1 MAGASNPYNGL
12 PDHCF
17 WSRSH
22 RAPMNEVDPV
32 VKGGFALTPDMKIAT
47 AGSCFAQHIA
57 RHLKAAGYNYFVA
70 EDAHPILNRAVVEAF
85 NYGVFSARYGN
96 IYTTRQLIQLVKR
109 ATGAFEPRENVW
121 KLDNGNLVDPFRP
134 NIQPNGYSRT
144 DDFLRDRDRH
154 FKAVRRILKESDVF
168 VFTLGLTEAWRSK
181 EDGAVFP
188 LAPGVSG
195 GKFDARRHEFVNF
208 TVDDVVKDFE

>member
-109 ATGAFEPRENVW
+109 ATGAFEPREN
-121 KLDNGNLVDPFRP
+121 
-134 NIQPNGYSRT
+134 
-144 DDFLRDRDRH
+144 
-154 FKAVRRILKESDVF
+154 
-168 VFTLGLTEAWRSK
+168 
-181 EDGAVFP
+181 
-188 LAPGVSG
+188 
-195 GKFDARRHEFVNF
+195 
-208 TVDDVVKDFE
+208 

>member
-57 RHLKAAGYNYFVA
+57 
-70 EDAHPILNRAVVEAF
+70 
-85 NYGVFSARYGN
+85 
-96 IYTTRQLIQLVKR
+96 
-109 ATGAFEPRENVW
+109 
-121 KLDNGNLVDPFRP
+121 
-134 NIQPNGYSRT
+134 
-144 DDFLRDRDRH
+144 
-154 FKAVRRILKESDVF
+154 
-168 VFTLGLTEAWRSK
+168 
-181 EDGAVFP
+181 
-188 LAPGVSG
+188 
-195 GKFDARRHEFVNF
+195 
-208 TVDDVVKDFE
+208 